1 MNIKQF
7 RALLC
12 YDLRYG
18 FQSNRGKWL
27 FALLVQV
34 YFCTLA
40 GRLSLITNTRIGFW
54 ERLTF
59 LFRGLPEYHL
69 SQTGTFELP
78 VHWLIYHA
86 FLLFLVG
93 SYPIQELTQSGGQ
106 AFIRSSRR
114 EYWLLCKALW
124 VCATVV
130 GYYLMLASVLAVCS
144 LLAGGSWAPPAAMT
158 ILFGIDMVE
167 LSFAEIALNWWGMPI
182 LVSVALCLTEVLLSL
197 FIEPLLAF
205 FVMLSYLVASVF
217 WMSPVLIGNYSML
230 QRSSLLSGNTAISA
244 QNCFAVCLSLIVF
257 TSVLGTKLFQ
267 SKDILFSQE
276 GQK

>member
-7 RALLC
+7 QALLC
-12 YDLRYG
+12 YDLHYG
-18 FQSNRGKWL
+18 FQCNRGKWL

-40 GRLSLITNTRIGFW
+40 GRLSLITNTPIGFL

-93 SYPIQELTQSGGQ
+93 FYPIQELTQSGGQ
-106 AFIRSSRR
+106 AFIRSSMR
-114 EYWLLCKALW
+114 EYWLLSKTLW
-124 VCATVV
+124 VCATVA
-130 GYYLMLASVLAVCS
+130 GYYLMLAGVLAVCS
-144 LLAGGSWAPPAAMT
+144 LLAGGPWALPAAMT
-158 ILFGIDMVE
+158 ILFGIDMAE
-167 LSFAEIALNWWGMPI
+167 LSFAEIALNWWVMPI
-182 LVSVALCLTEVLLSL
+182 LVSVVLCLTEVLLSL

-217 WMSPVLIGNYSML
+217 WASPVLIGNYSML
-230 QRSSLLSGNTAISA
+230 QRSSLLSGNPSISA
-244 QNCFAVCLSLIVF
+244 QNCFAVCLSLIAF
-257 TSVLGTKLFQ
+257 TSVLGTKLFRR
-267 SKDILFSQE
+267 KDILLSQG

>member
-114 EYWLLCKALW
+114 EYWLLSKTLW
-124 VCATVV
+124 VCATVA
-130 GYYLMLASVLAVCS
+130 GYYLMLAGVLAVCS
-144 LLAGGSWAPPAAMT
+144 LLAGVPWALPAAMT
-158 ILFGIDMVE
+158 ILFGIDMAE
-167 LSFAEIALNWWGMPI
+167 LSFAEIALNWWVMPI
-182 LVSVALCLTEVLLSL
+182 LVSVVLCLTEVFLSL

-217 WMSPVLIGNYSML
+217 WTSPVLIGNYSML
-230 QRSSLLSGNTAISA
+230 QRSSLLSGNPAISA
-244 QNCFAVCLSLIVF
+244 QNCFAVCLSLIALA
-257 TSVLGTKLFQ
+257 SVLGTKLFRR
-267 SKDILFSQE
+267 KDILLSQG